1 MTTAFYAPPRA
12 VHGQQ
17 VMLPE
22 DETHHAVRALR
33 KGVGDTITVVDGVG
47 GWYRVRLDQ
56 VGERRAR
63 GTITTTRKDVGEP
76 NYHLTMAVGLIKDRN
91 RFETFAEKAVE
102 LGVHTI
108 VPLQTARTEKTSV
121 RRERLQNLFVA
132 AMKQCG
138 RSRLPNL
145 APVQS
150 LQDWLAGEDETQQ
163 AGNREGKSVGD
174 KGKKGENDENKA
186 ERARGAAC
194 RLIPH
199 ERGDE
204 RPPVL
209 QALQR
214 RPFDRVRVLIGPE
227 GGFTDD
233 EVRQAQ
239 GAGYTPVSLGPR
251 RLRTETAALTAMAAV
266 SLAHEG

>member
-1 MTTAFYAPPRA
+1 

-33 KGVGDTITVVDGVG
+33 KDVGDTITVVDGAG

-63 GTITTTRKDVGEP
+63 GTITAARENVGEP
-76 NYHLTMAVGLIKDRN
+76 SYHLTVAVGLIKDRN

-102 LGVHTI
+102 LGVRTI

-121 RRERLQNLFVA
+121 RRDRLQNLFVA

-138 RSRLPNL
+138 RSRLPTL
-145 APVQS
+145 APMQS
-150 LQDWLAGEDETQQ
+150 LQDWLADEDEGQKGGNRAGKS
-163 AGNREGKSVGD
+163 AGNS
-174 KGKKGENDENKA
+174 GKKDERDEDDE
-186 ERARGAAC
+186 ERARSAAC

-199 ERGDE
+199 ERGDG

-214 RPFDRVRVLIGPE
+214 RPLDRVRVLIGPE

-266 SLAHEG
+266 ALAHEG